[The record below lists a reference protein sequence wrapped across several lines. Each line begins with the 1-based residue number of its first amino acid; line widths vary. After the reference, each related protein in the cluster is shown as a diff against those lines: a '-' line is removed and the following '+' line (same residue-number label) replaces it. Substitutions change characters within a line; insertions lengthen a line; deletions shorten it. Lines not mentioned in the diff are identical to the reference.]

1 MLSVSM
7 TALTGAFPDD
17 FPVGRCDEWLV
28 SVYADTVS
36 NIKICEEWNREVVAE
51 GQGMAR
57 EDLCSSAW
65 CRVIAD

>member
-36 NIKICEEWNREVVAE
+36 NIKICEERNREVVAA
-51 GQGMAR
+51 GQVMAR
-57 EDLCSSAW
+57 EYLCSSAW